1 MPWDREKGVEHNEPP
16 FSQLWWCGMRVTG
29 WGSENPM
36 ETILSPWQQTLCV
49 GTRGSWQDSPCS
61 ATPGEL
67 WCCLLP
73 GLDHQECQ
81 QQQLL
86 QLLQAMVCVQGSELP
101 AKGNDVDTPWKWLF
115 CGFLW
120 FMPWL

>member
-1 MPWDREKGVEHNEPP
+1 MK
-16 FSQLWWCGMRVTG
+16 VTG

-36 ETILSPWQQTLCV
+36 KTILSPWQQTLCV

-81 QQQLL
+81 AAAAAASTLVSNGL
-86 QLLQAMVCVQGSELP
+86 CPGL
-101 AKGNDVDTPWKWLF
+101 
-115 CGFLW
+115 
-120 FMPWL
+120 